1 MCVLEVAAAEV
12 AAAEARRAAQA
23 AQAELDDPSMADF
36 LIWTSAFSKQSQ
48 RSPNNLQTLDLKASA
63 STPVGQGEADD
74 S

>member
-36 LIWTSAFSKQSQ
+36 LIWTSAFSK
-48 RSPNNLQTLDLKASA
+48 
-63 STPVGQGEADD
+63 
-74 S
+74 